1 MSNQDAFINITTN
14 KNLIYFYFLHYNDT
28 MGNQDTFIN
37 ITNNKNL
44 RYFYFLYYSDT
55 MGNQGAFI
63 NITGDDLTPK
73 FTSFNAVVSMISMP
87 MVQ

>member
-1 MSNQDAFINITTN
+1 MYYS
-14 KNLIYFYFLHYNDT
+14 DT
-28 MGNQDTFIN
+28 MGNQGAFIN
-37 ITNNKNL
+37 ITNNTNL
-44 RYFYFLYYSDT
+44 RIFFFLYYSDT

-73 FTSFNAVVSMISMP
+73 FTSFNAVVSMISMS

>member
-1 MSNQDAFINITTN
+1 
-14 KNLIYFYFLHYNDT
+14 
-28 MGNQDTFIN
+28 
-37 ITNNKNL
+37 
-44 RYFYFLYYSDT
+44 